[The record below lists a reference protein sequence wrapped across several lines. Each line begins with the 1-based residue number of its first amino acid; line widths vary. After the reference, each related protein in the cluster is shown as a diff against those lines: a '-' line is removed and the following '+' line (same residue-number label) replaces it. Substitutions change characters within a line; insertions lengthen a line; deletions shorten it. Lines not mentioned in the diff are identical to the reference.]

1 MSAALTLHAGPIL
14 LLGASGQI
22 GSALFALL
30 RAAGCQV
37 HAPTRST
44 LDLLDLPAI
53 TQYLAQIK
61 PVLIINAAGYT
72 AVDRAESEPELA
84 LKLNY
89 LVPQLLAEYAAAAQI
104 RLVHYSSDYVYG
116 DDGDALLGET
126 RPLAPQSIYARSKA
140 QADAAVLQAAPQA
153 LILRT
158 SWVYAATGQN
168 FMRTMLGLFRQRSE
182 LQVVADQ
189 FGAPTPAAW
198 VAATTLQ
205 LLRFGQSGVLNL
217 SANGHCSWYQFA
229 QAILT
234 LARQHQLPGLQ
245 CQHIIAIPAHA
256 WPAAA
261 RRPLNSRLDLT
272 AVQQICN
279 QPMPDWQQGLQQT
292 FLAWLAM
299 QPE

>member
-1 MSAALTLHAGPIL
+1 
-14 LLGASGQI
+14 
-22 GSALFALL
+22 
-30 RAAGCQV
+30 
-37 HAPTRST
+37 
-44 LDLLDLPAI
+44 
-53 TQYLAQIK
+53 
-61 PVLIINAAGYT
+61 
-72 AVDRAESEPELA
+72 
-84 LKLNY
+84 
-89 LVPQLLAEYAAAAQI
+89 
-104 RLVHYSSDYVYG
+104 
-116 DDGDALLGET
+116 
-126 RPLAPQSIYARSKA
+126 
-140 QADAAVLQAAPQA
+140 VLQAAPQA

-205 LLRFGQSGVLNL
+205 LLMFGQSGVLNL

-234 LARQHQLPGLQ
+234 LARQHQVPGLQ
-245 CQHIIAIPAHA
+245 CQHIAAIATSA
-256 WPAAA
+256 WPAPA

-292 FLAWLAM
+292 FLAWLAL